1 MIAAPA
7 LSTASAPPTRRELL
21 LAAVAAV
28 SLLFAFLPTSA
39 PRPGML
45 PVSQRLARERPA
57 LRVLPA
63 GHTFTA
69 AGRTVVVTGSSRGI
83 GKGIA
88 MVFAEA
94 GANVIINSRHLDEAE
109 ATAAELVAAGGE
121 ASAFAGDVSSEADM
135 QALMATAVERY
146 GGLDV
151 VCANAGIIP
160 DETMEG
166 VSVAEW
172 DRAFEINVRGSF
184 LAVKTALPY
193 LKQSSAGRV
202 VLTSSITG
210 PITVTPPCGSNPG
223 VAEGSASTRHSHV
236 RARASP
242 RDRASRAGA
251 TTAPPRRR
259 SWASCARP
267 RWSSRPSA

>member
-1 MIAAPA
+1 M
-7 LSTASAPPTRRELL
+7 
-21 LAAVAAV
+21 LA
-28 SLLFAFLPTSA
+28 
-39 PRPGML
+39 
-45 PVSQRLARERPA
+45 VSQRLARERPA

-223 VAEGSASTRHSHV
+223 VAEGSAPRTSVHGPRLATGLPGLGPLRRHQGGAAGLHALG
-236 RARASP
+236 RDGARGLRHHDQRHP
-242 RDRASRAGA
+242 AGQHHH
-251 TTAPPRRR
+251 
-259 SWASCARP
+259 
-267 RWSSRPSA
+267 